1 MIDLQAV
8 QSADHRGRGIARYAY
23 ELAVALVELR
33 PDLVGPILL
42 NPALPPPGEMEPLV
56 VSGKLAYAGDPDA
69 FPEGAHVFHSL
80 SPFELRTPVEQV
92 WPREASRRGL
102 VLALTLYD
110 LIPEVLA
117 FHYLR
122 DGGPR
127 RRYRTRLQL
136 LRQADRLLA
145 ISPAAADQ
153 ARQRL
158 ELPEEAVTVVGTGTS
173 PRFRPPASRDAAA
186 QAARAAVP
194 GLEREFVLYPAG
206 TDFRKNVETLVRAY
220 AELPAEL
227 RRRWQLV
234 VSCDMGTQ
242 PYAHYTHV
250 SRLLGIE
257 DRVLLTGFVDDDT
270 LLHLYQSAGLVVFPS
285 LAEGYGLPVAEALA
299 CGAGVIGSDIA
310 AMEELVE
317 ADQRFEPTVGGIAAA
332 LGATLRSEERLA
344 ELRRRAGRP
353 PATWAEVAARTA
365 AVYEELLRLPRH
377 EWRRRPAV
385 GFVTPLPPAP
395 TGVAHHSLRLAEE
408 LARRDEADVDV
419 FADGQD
425 RERYEPVVPAGTE
438 CFHARSMPAI
448 EALRGGYE
456 RVVYALGNSDNH
468 VAGLQLLR
476 RRPGLV
482 LAHDVRLTNL
492 YAFGA
497 KNEAAVPGGL
507 RGSIERLY
515 GSQLPE
521 WLGAGGRLSPGEEEQ
536 YGVLL
541 AREVISL
548 AERYLV
554 SSPAAREL
562 ALLDAGPQA
571 AGRIGVLPFAAE
583 PPAPGRSGFEER
595 AGEAEPMPPASADP
609 LVAALGIV
617 HEVRQPLRLLEAF
630 ALVRRR
636 HPAAQLAYVGP
647 APEDLRAAIGA
658 RAAALGLEGAVT
670 VTGQVTTPCFLE
682 WMRRATVVVQL
693 RDRWNGEASGTVG
706 ECLVAGAALVVADI
720 GWMHELPGSC
730 AVKVAAGGSAEE
742 LGEAVAALA
751 GDPARLAA
759 MRSAARDFAAAELS
773 FARAAERL
781 AAMLLPGE
789 QPPAPA

>member
-1 MIDLQAV
+1 MLDLQAI

-33 PDLVGPILL
+33 PDLVGRILL
-42 NPALPPPGEMEPLV
+42 NPALPPPGEIEPLV
-56 VSGKLAYAGDPDA
+56 VSGKLAYAGDADA
-69 FPEGAHVFHSL
+69 FPDGAHVFHSL
-80 SPFELRTPVEQV
+80 SPFELHTPIEQV
-92 WPREASRRGL
+92 WPRAASRRGL
-102 VLALTLYD
+102 VLALTVYD

-136 LRQADRLLA
+136 LRQAERLLA
-145 ISPAAADQ
+145 ISPAAAAQ
-153 ARQRL
+153 ARERL
-158 ELPEEAVTVVGTGTS
+158 ELAEEAVTVVGTGTS
-173 PRFRPPASRDAAA
+173 PRFRPPASRDEAAGL
-186 QAARAAVP
+186 ARAEVP
-194 GLEREFVLYPAG
+194 GLEGEFVLYPAG
-206 TDFRKNVETLVRAY
+206 TDYRKNVEALIRAY
-220 AELPAEL
+220 AQLPPPL

-234 VSCDMGTQ
+234 VCCDMGAQ

-257 DRVLLTGFVDDDT
+257 DRVLLTGFVDDEA

-317 ADQRFEPTVGGIAAA
+317 ADQRFEPTVAGIAAA
-332 LGATLRSEERLA
+332 LGETLASEERLA
-344 ELRRRAGRP
+344 ELRRRSGRP

-365 AVYEELLRLPRH
+365 GVYEELLGLPRH
-377 EWRRRPAV
+377 GWRRRPAV

-408 LARRDEADVDV
+408 LARRDEVDLDV

-448 EALRGGYE
+448 EALRGGYDE
-456 RVVYALGNSDNH
+456 VVYALGNSDNH
-468 VAGLQLLR
+468 VVGLQLLR

-492 YAFGA
+492 YSFGA
-497 KNEAAVPGGL
+497 KNAAAVPGGL

-515 GSQLPE
+515 GSRLPE
-521 WLGAGGRLSPGEEEQ
+521 WLGAGGRVTRAEEEQ
-536 YGVLL
+536 YGLLL
-541 AREVISL
+541 AREVIGLS
-548 AERYLV
+548 ERYLV
-554 SSPAAREL
+554 SSQAAREL
-562 ALLDAGPQA
+562 ALLDAGVDA
-571 AGRIGVLPFAAE
+571 AGRVGVLPFAAE
-583 PPAPGRSGFEER
+583 PPVPGRSGFEER
-595 AGEAEPMPPASADP
+595 ATGAGPAPPPSADP

-617 HEVRQPLRLLEAF
+617 HDVRQPLRLLDAF

-647 APEDLRAAIGA
+647 APEDLRAEIAA
-658 RAAALGLEGAVT
+658 RGEGLGLSGAVT
-670 VTGQVTTPCFLE
+670 VTGQVATPWFLD
-682 WMRRATVVVQL
+682 WMQRATVVVQL

-706 ECLVAGAALVVADI
+706 ECLVAGAAVVVADI
-720 GWMHELPGSC
+720 GWMHELPDDC
-730 AVKVAAGGSAEE
+730 VVKVSAGGSAEE
-742 LGEAVAALA
+742 LGEAVADLA

-759 MRSAARDFAAAELS
+759 LRAAARAYAAGELS

-781 AAMLLPGE
+781 AALLPPARPE
-789 QPPAPA
+789 APA